1 MSINTIGDIKDHQ
14 CNRRLNT
21 EFDDNWYL
29 HVATENEEMFGCSVP
44 WHPKY
49 FSKSKKR
56 KIDICRGSEAGKNAF
71 KQFSDLKDA
80 PITVGDVPCARYDV
94 DLGNP
99 DVSDGNDMNESF
111 IRFYLKPDIKVKS
124 TVMYYDST
132 TLAAEIGGYVG
143 MFLGVSMVDLAM
155 AFNFFF
161 LIMMKRLN

>member
-1 MSINTIGDIKDHQ
+1 MSINTIGDIKDHK
-14 CNRRLNT
+14 CNPRLNT

-29 HVATENEEMFGCSVP
+29 HVATENGEMFGCSVP

-49 FSKSKKR
+49 VSKSKK
-56 KIDICRGSEAGKNAF
+56 KIDICRDSEAGKSAF
-71 KQFSDLKDA
+71 
-80 PITVGDVPCARYDV
+80 
-94 DLGNP
+94 
-99 DVSDGNDMNESF
+99 
-111 IRFYLKPDIKVKS
+111 KPDIKVKS

-161 LIMMKRLN
+161 LIMMKRIS